1 MVVWGA
7 IWGLV
12 LGFLWP
18 DQGSKMQA
26 IVGVIAGALA
36 GYTLRRALLSE
47 MRGQRERWPQASS
60 AAGPSPT
67 TNMLVLASN
76 SPMGARVQRR
86 TA

>member
-18 DQGSKMQA
+18 GHGSETQA

-47 MRGQRERWPQASS
+47 MRGQRQRWP
-60 AAGPSPT
+60 
-67 TNMLVLASN
+67 
-76 SPMGARVQRR
+76 
-86 TA
+86 